1 MLITKK
7 VLIKMNGKHISKYRD
22 KGYNCNVN
30 EIIEVD
36 IKDVPFNSS
45 VRVEA
50 KCEVCGDIKDT
61 NYNSYSLSVK
71 KGGFYACS
79 QKCSNIKVKNTNI
92 EKYGFYA
99 PAKNKEVLDKMK
111 NTTTNR
117 YGVDNPAKLN
127 INTLK
132 AKQTKLIKYGNK
144 NYVNIERNKNTVLEK
159 YGVNNVSQLDFV
171 KIKKSE
177 TCFRNY
183 GVYNPSQNIHI
194 YHKSFKHKK
203 YKHLTYQSSYEYDFI
218 LFCEENNLEIQDT
231 SFNIDYN
238 LHEKDRKYYPDF
250 YLPKYNLICEVK
262 STYTFM
268 KKYEENIKK
277 KEYTLSKGY
286 NFLFIIDKNYEE
298 LISVYMKVS

>member
-1 MLITKK
+1 MLITEK

-22 KGYNCNVN
+22 KGYVCEVN

-50 KCEVCGDIKDT
+50 KCAICGSIKNT
-61 NYNSYSLSVK
+61 NYNSYYISVSN
-71 KGGFYACS
+71 GGFYTCS
-79 QKCSNIKVKNTNI
+79 QKCSNIKVKNTNLK
-92 EKYGFYA
+92 KYGVDA
-99 PAKNKEVLDKMK
+99 PAKNKEIMNKMK
-111 NTTTNR
+111 KTSTER
-117 YGVDNPAKLN
+117 YGVDNPAKLD

-132 AKQTKLIKYGNK
+132 AKDTKLIKYGNE
-144 NYVNIERNKNTVLEK
+144 NYNNRLKQKNTMMEK
-159 YGVNNVSQLDFV
+159 YGVDNASKLDFV

-177 TCFRNY
+177 TCFRNH
-183 GVYNPSQNIHI
+183 GVYYPAQNIHI

-203 YKHLTYQSSYEYDFI
+203 YKHLRYQSSYEYDFI
-218 LFCEENNLEIQDT
+218 IFCEENNIEIQDT

-238 LHEKDRKYYPDF
+238 LLEKDRKYYPDF

-286 NFLFIIDKNYEE
+286 NFLFIVDKNYEE
-298 LISVYMKVS
+298 ISSFLKLK